1 MTPAQLARQLRNLA
15 TDMELSGR
23 DRDALTLRE
32 TSAYLTE
39 METHVNLIF
48 QGGID
53 ALRQTSGAIDK
64 LRAAYDKID
73 ELQRRNETL
82 ETMLART
89 YN

>member
-15 TDMELSGR
+15 TDMALSGR
-23 DRDALTLRE
+23 DRDALTLVE
-32 TSAYLTE
+32 TAAYLTE
-39 METHVNLIF
+39 METHVRLIF
-48 QGGID
+48 QGGLD